1 MRSAFFHWY
10 ATDEIWEAAEP
21 IFLAW
26 DGRAYSRAQA
36 TSPAASSHPQPSS
49 AASPACAAPRLSVQ
63 SVPCLAKQMSAS
75 KFLATLEEAAYD
87 REDNPAQATLLRE
100 LANSLSSGDLLLM
113 QTDEVWDLDEEQ
125 REEKAIAKLDKLI
138 ELVVSMRTAW
148 IASPL
153 GAASWN
159 AGRHLGPLEG
169 DMSGRELRAVARD
182 LLRSMSMEKRREYA
196 FCFQAS
202 GSQQFLFALLR
213 QPSFFKAEGLEK
225 LLEEWA
231 NIKNSSE
238 YNEAIEQ
245 RKRRTELQTKQKE
258 ELQNLRMQ
266 INRKRRS
273 SGCWAAPPPPLPPD
287 QSSDEV
293 GEKTGKGEVGKSK
306 KTLWDSLLKRVRATD
321 PPPLQQSGPPPLT
334 TVGLPPAYDTHCLND
349 PTVELRICKDRS
361 GQWPWCRVCKCWSG
375 DSHIAGK
382 KHQRVLNRLKA
393 EAGAKGGESEDEA
406 EDGEV
411 EGDA

>member
-10 ATDEIWEAAEP
+10 ATDEIWEAGEP

-26 DGRAYSRAQA
+26 DGRAYSRTQA

-63 SVPCLAKQMSAS
+63 SVPCPAKQLSAS
-75 KFLATLEEAAYD
+75 KFLAALEEAAYD

-113 QTDEVWDLDEEQ
+113 PTDEVWHLDEEQ

-169 DMSGRELRAVARD
+169 DMSVREADAAARD
-182 LLRSMSMEKRREYA
+182 LFMSMSMEKCVEYA

-202 GSQQFLFALLR
+202 GSKQFLFALLR

-225 LLEEWA
+225 LLEEWTTIKRSPEYKA
-231 NIKNSSE
+231 ATKNSK
-238 YNEAIEQ
+238 
-245 RKRRTELQTKQKE
+245 KRRELQTKQSWWACS
-258 ELQNLRMQ
+258 
-266 INRKRRS
+266 RKRSRY
-273 SGCWAAPPPPLPPD
+273 AAVL
-287 QSSDEV
+287 
-293 GEKTGKGEVGKSK
+293 GKPQGTNE
-306 KTLWDSLLKRVRATD
+306 
-321 PPPLQQSGPPPLT
+321 
-334 TVGLPPAYDTHCLND
+334 
-349 PTVELRICKDRS
+349 
-361 GQWPWCRVCKCWSG
+361 
-375 DSHIAGK
+375 
-382 KHQRVLNRLKA
+382 
-393 EAGAKGGESEDEA
+393 ESR
-406 EDGEV
+406 
-411 EGDA
+411 